1 MPFSWVLEALAIFGL
16 QMYPPNLYP
25 HHHIFPSMSQIS
37 FCLLLFGPQLLCF
50 IVVVQSWS
58 PVQFFVFRATRNPE
72 LSHFKI
78 LKLITSTKTLPTDK
92 FTFTL
97 PGIKIWT
104 YLLGE
109 GLYSKHYLPPPP
121 PPNWYLH
128 HQLLSG
134 VQIHTANSLPHV
146 SNPRVQKN
154 TIGTGPN
161 RHLSFFFTSNHSQF
175 SLMVDGSPSVQS
187 YKLEA
192 WGSS

>member
-109 GLYSKHYLPPPP
+109 GLYSKHYLPPTKLVPP
-121 PPNWYLH
+121 SPASLWGPDPHCQLPTTRLQPQGAEEYHRHRSKQTSIIFFYL
-128 HQLLSG
+128 
-134 VQIHTANSLPHV
+134 
-146 SNPRVQKN
+146 
-154 TIGTGPN
+154 
-161 RHLSFFFTSNHSQF
+161 
-175 SLMVDGSPSVQS
+175 
-187 YKLEA
+187 
-192 WGSS
+192 